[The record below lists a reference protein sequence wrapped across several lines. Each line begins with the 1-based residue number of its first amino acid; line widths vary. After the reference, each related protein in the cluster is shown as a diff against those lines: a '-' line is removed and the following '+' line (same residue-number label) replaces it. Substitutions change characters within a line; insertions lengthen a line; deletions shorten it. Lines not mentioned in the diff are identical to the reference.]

1 MTVKEFIMTGPEGFK
16 PYRVTYLGVT
26 ATMTDKLYEAMADL
40 EIKSWDITKDEN
52 TPAGYYIDIEL
63 EE

>member
-1 MTVKEFIMTGPEGFK
+1 MIVKEFIMAGPEGFK

-26 ATMTDKLYEAMADL
+26 ATLTGKLYEAMADL
-40 EIKSWDITKDEN
+40 EIKSWDISKAEDA
-52 TPAGYYIDIEL
+52 PAGYYIDIEL

>member
-1 MTVKEFIMTGPEGFK
+1 MTVKEFMMTGPEGFK

-26 ATMTDKLYEAMADL
+26 ATMTDRLYLSMAGL
-40 EIKSWDITKDEN
+40 HIKSWDISKADDA
-52 TPAGYYIDIEL
+52 PAGYYIDIEL